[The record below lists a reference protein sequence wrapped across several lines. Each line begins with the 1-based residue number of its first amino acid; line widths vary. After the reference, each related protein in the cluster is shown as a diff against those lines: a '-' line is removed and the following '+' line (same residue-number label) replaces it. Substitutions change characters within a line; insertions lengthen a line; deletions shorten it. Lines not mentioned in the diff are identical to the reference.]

1 MAATTKVYYFIAE
14 DGDEEAH
21 PNVFSIPKPA
31 RQVGLGDVVAHFPLK
46 QHPYHFRFKRAFQ
59 TKYVWLDVLSESQP
73 LPQFEGALVCKVTR
87 LGEASASFPAQAAA
101 APKATTTATKTATT
115 TTTTQPPKKQA
126 EASREPLFE
135 WTEEE
140 EDAPVSKPTPPST
153 NNQDLFDIF
162 SNTPPPQAASATLPT
177 TKNSS
182 GGLMDFEW
190 APPPPK
196 PGGTTKILST
206 VEAAKNFQL

>member
-1 MAATTKVYYFIAE
+1 MAATKVYYFIAE

-87 LGEASASFPAQAAA
+87 LGEAVQA
-101 APKATTTATKTATT
+101 APKATVTVAATAATATT
-115 TTTTQPPKKQA
+115 AQPAKKQP

-140 EDAPVSKPTPPST
+140 EDVKPAPPPS
-153 NNQDLFDIF
+153 NSQDLFDIF
-162 SNTPPPQAASATLPT
+162 SNTPPPQAASAALPA
-177 TKNSS
+177 TKNS

-196 PGGTTKILST
+196 PGGGATKLLST